1 MKNGFIFLLWAI
13 FLAGAGCFANQHSS
27 QVLDSLYTGGF
38 HDEGLK
44 LCHELQ
50 RHRASINRHQG
61 HLYEIRIH
69 LRQRTHS
76 EETRIKILALRDSL
90 GPPKDSLSHYLIGRL
105 YEFEGF
111 YYYLENQPE
120 YAPSLFYQAARH
132 LSVANSIKGLG
143 DLYYLGGAISLR
155 SGFFDKAIDFF
166 LSGISLQET
175 QAQPDSGVW
184 ISYLTGMA
192 SVYTKLESPERGRP
206 YLNKALYMAEKIQ
219 DTKQQA
225 DLLNNLGNSE
235 TLLGN
240 PEIAL
245 QKYFSALEIYSQ
257 LNDIQKQALVKGNI
271 GGIYLNKLEDYPKAI
286 QYFEQ
291 ALQLYKAADNFAG
304 QQTISLDM
312 AKAYSL
318 LDADIRSD
326 TLALK
331 VHEWAIENR
340 KFNEVLESAKVLVAN
355 ALKAKDYQRAHRFQ
369 SIISNYRDSVN
380 KVLNYEKLQSVER
393 LYRLTQLENQPIKQ
407 SKHSASYLLLSKT
420 LSVFKSLG
428 VLTLLLALIFGL
440 FYLYFRHDAKKY
452 DYFRQKEIWHS
463 EAMVKGQLFERGR
476 IASDLHDSVGN
487 LMALLR
493 NHTYRFYRTD
503 EALQDIVTQAS
514 AEVRAISHDLAADV
528 SRLFSL
534 SDQLLEITENWN
546 RKKNILIELDN
557 RHFDESIPVQHKTA
571 ILRMIQEML
580 NNAIKSGGAD
590 FVLVELVS
598 KSDETVLLRI
608 QDNGRGFN
616 SRTTVSGLG
625 LASIETRVNQMH
637 GFFFVNSEETGT
649 TLEIRLPI
657 LT

>member
-13 FLAGAGCFANQHSS
+13 FLAGNGCFANPQYS

-38 HDEGLK
+38 HEEGLK
-44 LCHELQ
+44 LCRELQ
-50 RHRASINRHQG
+50 RHLAPINRYQG
-61 HLYEIRIH
+61 QLYEIRIH

-76 EETRIKILALRDSL
+76 EETRIKILSLRDSL
-90 GPPKDSLSHYLIGRL
+90 AQPKDSLSHYLIGRL

-120 YAPSLFYQAARH
+120 YAPSLFHKAAHH
-132 LSVANSIKGLG
+132 LSTANSVKALG
-143 DLYYLGGAISLR
+143 NLYYLGGAISSG
-155 SGFFDKAIDFF
+155 SGFYDKAIDFF

-175 QAQPDSGVW
+175 RAEPDSGVW

-192 SVYTKLESPERGRP
+192 SVYTKLEAPLRGRP

-235 TLLGN
+235 ALLEN

-245 QKYFSALEIYSQ
+245 QHYFAALEAYSK

-271 GGIYLNKLEDYPKAI
+271 GGIYLNQLADYSKAI

-291 ALQLYKAADNFAG
+291 ALQLYKRADNFTG
-304 QQTISLDM
+304 QQTICLAM
-312 AKAYSL
+312 AKAYSQ
-318 LDADIRSD
+318 LDEHFRSD
-326 TLALK
+326 TIALK

-340 KFNEVLESAKVLVAN
+340 KFSEVLESAKVLVAN
-355 ALKAKDYQRAHRFQ
+355 SLKAKDYQRAHRFQ
-369 SIISNYRDSVN
+369 YAISNYRDSIN
-380 KVLNYEKLQSVER
+380 KAQNYEKLQSVER
-393 LYRLTQLENQPIKQ
+393 LYRLTQMENQPTKQ
-407 SKHSASYLLLSKT
+407 TKQSASYLLLSKT
-420 LSVFKSLG
+420 LSIFKSLG
-428 VLTLLLALIFGL
+428 ILTLLLALIFGL

-546 RKKNILIELDN
+546 RKKNVLIELDN

-580 NNAIKSGGAD
+580 NNAVKSGGAD
-590 FVLVELVS
+590 FVLVELVT
-598 KSDETVLLRI
+598 KSDDTVLLRI
-608 QDNGRGFN
+608 SDNGRGFN

-637 GFFFVNSEETGT
+637 GFFFVSSEETGT